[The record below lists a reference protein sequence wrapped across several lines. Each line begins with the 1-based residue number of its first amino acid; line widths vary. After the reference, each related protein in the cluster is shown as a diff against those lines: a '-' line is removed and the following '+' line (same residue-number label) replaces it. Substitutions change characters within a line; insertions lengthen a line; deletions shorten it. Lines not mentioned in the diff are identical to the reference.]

1 MSKIVSILHA
11 LRSLPKNFI
20 NFFRLTFFHTLSFI
34 FLLVIYLLTSII
46 TNILLHKFV
55 PIPYFLKNNLVINI
69 NNLYQ
74 RIVKMNHLNEDSI
87 NRTNLIQLALYNMN
101 FKKSRTFITVG
112 GMAIGI
118 AAIVYLVSIGYG
130 LQELVVSRVARLD
143 EMRQA
148 NISSPIGGQARL
160 NDQTLSQMQEI
171 SDIDKVLPQ
180 IAAVGRVTY
189 NNSVSDVVIYGVTS
203 DYLTSSAIQ
212 PSSGK
217 IFENNALTVSAPAP
231 QVAGLAT
238 SINSDNAAY
247 LSAIGPVEFSL
258 NQGEWLRVR
267 DQPSTKGKVI
277 GYTRRIEGVQSG
289 TEVWGDPYAG
299 NTSEVGSS
307 TDDKELHRWIS
318 ASFLLW
324 EKTTCSPVTQSD
336 CENLQYRPLI
346 SEEEQQVRATGY
358 IAELNLQVDRSPVL
372 VVGSN
377 PAVLG
382 IQDESNPSSA
392 AVLNASTPPAS
403 ETSTPEEIEFVED
416 ATESATQK
424 EEEVEKVSLGTQA
437 VKEVVVNRSALSLL
451 GIAEDQAINQTIN
464 LSFIVVGELLDD
476 PNKKIQSLEEPYK
489 IVGVIPDDRSPVMYV
504 PFIDLRTLGVSNYS
518 QVKILTKGITEL
530 PKVRTQVEALGF
542 VTQSVADTVAQINNL
557 FSTARTVLF
566 LVGMAAL
573 AVASLGM
580 FNTLTV
586 SLLERTREVGLMKA
600 MGMRSSEV
608 HELFLTESMI
618 MGLFGGILGLTLG
631 ILAGFATSAIL
642 SAYAISQGVGFLS
655 ISYTPPVFVMAIMAL
670 SLTVGLITGLYPARH
685 ATRISALNALRY
697 E

>member
-1 MSKIVSILHA
+1 
-11 LRSLPKNFI
+11 
-20 NFFRLTFFHTLSFI
+20 
-34 FLLVIYLLTSII
+34 
-46 TNILLHKFV
+46 
-55 PIPYFLKNNLVINI
+55 
-69 NNLYQ
+69 
-74 RIVKMNHLNEDSI
+74 
-87 NRTNLIQLALYNMN
+87 
-101 FKKSRTFITVG
+101 
-112 GMAIGI
+112 
-118 AAIVYLVSIGYG
+118 
-130 LQELVVSRVARLD
+130 
-143 EMRQA
+143 
-148 NISSPIGGQARL
+148 
-160 NDQTLSQMQEI
+160 MQEI
-171 SDIDKVLPQ
+171 PDIDKVLPQ

-217 IFENNALTVSAPAP
+217 IFENNALTVSAPTP

-238 SINSDNAAY
+238 SISPDNAVY

-258 NQGEWLRVR
+258 YQGEWLRVR
-267 DQPSTKGKVI
+267 DQPSTKGKVL

-289 TEVWGDPYAG
+289 TEVWGDPYVG
-299 NTSEVGSS
+299 NTSEFGSS
-307 TDDKELHRWIS
+307 SDGKELHRWLS

-324 EKTTCSPVTQSD
+324 EKTTCSPVTQPD
-336 CENLQYRPLI
+336 CEDLQYLPLV
-346 SEEEQQVRATGY
+346 SEQEQQLRATGY
-358 IAELNLQVDRSPVL
+358 IAELNLQVDRNPVRATS
-372 VVGSN
+372 SN

-382 IQDESNPSSA
+382 IQDENNASIES
-392 AVLNASTPPAS
+392 VLNASAPPTS
-403 ETSTPEEIEFVED
+403 ETNTPEEIEFVED
-416 ATESATQK
+416 ATESATLVT
-424 EEEVEKVSLGTQA
+424 EEIQKVSLGTQA
-437 VKEVVVNRSALSLL
+437 IKEVVVNRSALSLL

-530 PKVRTQVEALGF
+530 PKVRTQIEALGF

>member
-11 LRSLPKNFI
+11 LRSLPRSFI
-20 NFFRLTFFHTLSFI
+20 DFFRLTFFHTLSFI
-34 FLLVIYLLTSII
+34 FLLVIYLLTSMI

-55 PIPYFLKNNLVINI
+55 PLPYLIKNNIVLSINQ
-69 NNLYQ
+69 LYQ

-87 NRTNLIQLALYNMN
+87 NRTNLIQLALYNMT

-217 IFENNALTVSAPAP
+217 IFENNALTVSAPTP
-231 QVAGLAT
+231 QVAGLSTTIDAK
-238 SINSDNAAY
+238 NVVY
-247 LSAIGPVEFSL
+247 LSAIGPVEFSI

-336 CENLQYRPLI
+336 CENLQYRPLL

-392 AVLNASTPPAS
+392 AVLNASAPPAS

-424 EEEVEKVSLGTQA
+424 EEEVEKVTLGTQA
-437 VKEVVVNRSALSLL
+437 IKEVVVNRSALSLL

>member
-1 MSKIVSILHA
+1 M
-11 LRSLPKNFI
+11 
-20 NFFRLTFFHTLSFI
+20 
-34 FLLVIYLLTSII
+34 
-46 TNILLHKFV
+46 
-55 PIPYFLKNNLVINI
+55 
-69 NNLYQ
+69 
-74 RIVKMNHLNEDSI
+74 
-87 NRTNLIQLALYNMN
+87 
-101 FKKSRTFITVG
+101 
-112 GMAIGI
+112 
-118 AAIVYLVSIGYG
+118 
-130 LQELVVSRVARLD
+130 
-143 EMRQA
+143 
-148 NISSPIGGQARL
+148 
-160 NDQTLSQMQEI
+160 
-171 SDIDKVLPQ
+171 
-180 IAAVGRVTY
+180 
-189 NNSVSDVVIYGVTS
+189 
-203 DYLTSSAIQ
+203 
-212 PSSGK
+212 
-217 IFENNALTVSAPAP
+217 
-231 QVAGLAT
+231 
-238 SINSDNAAY
+238 
-247 LSAIGPVEFSL
+247 
-258 NQGEWLRVR
+258 
-267 DQPSTKGKVI
+267 
-277 GYTRRIEGVQSG
+277 
-289 TEVWGDPYAG
+289 
-299 NTSEVGSS
+299 
-307 TDDKELHRWIS
+307 
-318 ASFLLW
+318 
-324 EKTTCSPVTQSD
+324 
-336 CENLQYRPLI
+336 
-346 SEEEQQVRATGY
+346 
-358 IAELNLQVDRSPVL
+358 QVDRSPVL

-392 AVLNASTPPAS
+392 AVLNASAPPAS

-424 EEEVEKVSLGTQA
+424 EEEVEKVTLGTQA
-437 VKEVVVNRSALSLL
+437 IKEVVVNRSALSLL